1 MPSNFDCVIQW
12 RDGVE
17 EFCRFDY
24 IPDASGKKRD
34 TFACEEIDY
43 KRKTPLALKAQLV
56 EGDAMDYN
64 RKEWMNY
71 LSIGALR
78 VLTPRAHGWAVAK
91 IPGGDVRMSVL
102 VVDRVGFT
110 FREMMQK
117 LAVGPVTRD
126 NICLITKNIREVI
139 GLGICFLP

>member
-1 MPSNFDCVIQW
+1 MAFD
-12 RDGVE
+12 
-17 EFCRFDY
+17 
-24 IPDASGKKRD
+24 KKRD

-56 EGDAMDYN
+56 EGDATDYN
-64 RKEWMNY
+64 RKDWINY
-71 LSIGALR
+71 QRIDALR
-78 VLTPRAHGWAVAK
+78 VLTPRAHGWAIAK
-91 IPGGDVRMSVL
+91 MPIGDVSMSVL

-117 LAVGPVTRD
+117 LAVGPVTRG
-126 NICLITKNIREVI
+126 NICVITKSIWEVI